1 MQAQTIHEAPSMR
14 PSSSLLGAIVALA
27 LASAI
32 VFVGVALHEIAYASD
47 HPYQYGPAHV
57 IAWGAGAGALLSASL
72 CLLAFALMRS
82 SEQR

>member
-1 MQAQTIHEAPSMR
+1 MK

-27 LASAI
+27 LVSAI

-57 IAWGAGAGALLSASL
+57 IAWGAGAGALLGRRNARVRG
-72 CLLAFALMRS
+72 RS
-82 SEQR
+82 GARPVAC